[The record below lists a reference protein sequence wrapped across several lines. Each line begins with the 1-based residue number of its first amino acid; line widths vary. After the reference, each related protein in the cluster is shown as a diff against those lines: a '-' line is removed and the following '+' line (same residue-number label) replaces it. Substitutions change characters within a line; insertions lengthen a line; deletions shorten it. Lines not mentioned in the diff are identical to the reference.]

1 MFAFTILAA
10 YGAAGAVLTLSGTWE
25 GDRGPE
31 RRGDGLMLGMLFAL
45 IATHGGLLT
54 HEVILDPSHG
64 LGIADVVSVIAWL
77 LAAIGLFAAWQPGFR
92 LVGGIVLGLAA
103 AMMLIPALW
112 HEDGVDP
119 LTWQI
124 KLHAVLSLVAYS
136 FLIAGAV
143 LAFASMMQERLLR
156 RAKVNRLSSLL
167 PPLIATEQFLA
178 TLTAAGF
185 VFLLLSVVS
194 VFLFVENLFAQHLMH
209 KTVLSL
215 IATAIFG
222 GLVLGRQAWGLR
234 GKRMVRFYLI
244 GFTVLILAYF
254 GSKFVLEV
262 VLGQRWG

>member
-1 MFAFTILAA
+1 M
-10 YGAAGAVLTLSGTWE
+10 
-25 GDRGPE
+25 
-31 RRGDGLMLGMLFAL
+31 
-45 IATHGGLLT
+45 
-54 HEVILDPSHG
+54 
-64 LGIADVVSVIAWL
+64 
-77 LAAIGLFAAWQPGFR
+77 
-92 LVGGIVLGLAA
+92 
-103 AMMLIPALW
+103 
-112 HEDGVDP
+112 
-119 LTWQI
+119 
-124 KLHAVLSLVAYS
+124 LSLVAYS

-143 LAFASMMQERLLR
+143 LAFASMMQDRLLR

-194 VFLFVENLFAQHLMH
+194 GFLFVENLFAQHLLH

-234 GKRMVRFYLI
+234 GERMVRFYLI

-262 VLGQRWG
+262 LLGERWG